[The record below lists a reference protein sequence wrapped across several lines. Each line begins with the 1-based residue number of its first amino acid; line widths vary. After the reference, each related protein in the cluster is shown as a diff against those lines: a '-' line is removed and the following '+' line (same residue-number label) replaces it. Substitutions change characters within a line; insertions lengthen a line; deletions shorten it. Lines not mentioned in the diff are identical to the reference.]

1 MELETYYH
9 SYNHANGEEN
19 LFRSNENYY
28 FFLKQW
34 AKYIEPVADTYCYC
48 LMPNHFHFLV
58 KTKTEDELF
67 DFVKNKETI
76 SKPTSQ
82 TTTLQGFKTLG
93 ELMSSRI
100 LSLQFSHLFNSYTQ
114 AFNKMYDRRGSLF
127 MPNFKKKEITSDAY
141 LTAVITYIH
150 RNPIHHGFVNSIDDW
165 SFSSYHAFLSAN
177 KTKLKREAVLEW
189 YGNQHGFKSAHKS
202 ENTSLPDK
210 SLLIDF

>member
-1 MELETYYH
+1 MVPATYYH
-9 SYNHANGEEN
+9 VYNHANGDET
-19 LFRSNENYY
+19 LFRSSENYY

-34 AKYIEPVADTYCYC
+34 AKYIEPAAETYCYC

-58 KTKTEDELF
+58 RTKGEEVVSENLGYSRDLPFGKFGTF
-67 DFVKNKETI
+67 QKVV
-76 SKPTSQ
+76 SK
-82 TTTLQGFKTLG
+82 
-93 ELMSSRI
+93 
-100 LSLQFSHLFNSYTQ
+100 QFSNLFSSYTQ

-177 KTKLKREAVLEW
+177 KTKLKRAAVLEW
-189 YGNQHGFKSAHKS
+189 YGNQQDFKSAHKS